1 MDLGIDFEKQ
11 YQLDIYLK
19 MIKWNT
25 TFSEKKKLL
34 VLVLQPGCLEDKAIN
49 LPSPPPQSR
58 RQDG

>member
-25 TFSEKKKLL
+25 SFSEKKFL
-34 VLVLQPGCLEDKAIN
+34 VLVLQPGCLEDKAID
-49 LPSPPPQSR
+49 LPSPPPR
-58 RQDG
+58 VM

>member
-25 TFSEKKKLL
+25 TFSEKKKITSASTTTRMPWR
-34 VLVLQPGCLEDKAIN
+34 QSN
-49 LPSPPPQSR
+49 QSSLPTPPVT
-58 RQDG
+58 